1 MSEEVKEGIKVL
13 SFRVNQKECGFAWLS
28 KEKTKAIL
36 DYIDKQD
43 KEIERLN
50 NIINSLEQEM
60 NEELKI
66 ESSGEDFVDGYD
78 SCLKDFLQ
86 RLKELKQEN

>member
-1 MSEEVKEGIKVL
+1 MNKSEIEYNLIEVEKGNRRYGQYIINHILEIEKE
-13 SFRVNQKECGFAWLS
+13 RNN
-28 KEKTKAIL
+28 
-36 DYIDKQD
+36 YI

-78 SCLKDFLQ
+78 TCLKDFLQ